1 MYQQNHKQLK
11 YLLSLLLS
19 IAISL
24 ICIIPNTSIR
34 SFADSINVN
43 GPDDGTIIY
52 VLSGTAIGS
61 AQSPEGAVFSV
72 VFQSEN
78 NLSTGSTI
86 EFISDKFYTGKDQT
100 TNPKVWTFW
109 AYTTAQVV
117 NGDEFTYVYQAK
129 DSVTN
134 ETATRHITVRVV
146 DPLTITFDP
155 NGGNVATSTATTN
168 EYKKLASLPNATM
181 EGQVFDGWYSDAEGG
196 FRITTDTEFE
206 GDVTVYAH
214 WRASAN
220 PYPSAA
226 PSPEK
231 PAEDNSDS
239 DGFFNSP
246 PHRDN
251 MGTPEDTP
259 PAEDP
264 NSYENF
270 QVETNKT
277 LDNTF
282 KQLNDLYNAQNVP
295 GLINLLNKGLTI
307 DAGNW
312 QSFKE
317 ETYKK
322 LDALSEMGFPVTIK
336 YTYNKM
342 AQSVTIPANLR
353 ISLTSLCKNGYC
365 GFEYLRGQMNMY
377 EALGFLPTASTA
389 AVSSSAGLDSIAPAE
404 GIVITAAQVSAMI
417 ESAQAVNP
425 TASVLDVNFG
435 NASSLTAD
443 SLIALCEKNQV
454 AKRIH
459 FTHNG
464 MKFVLFVPAVDPTS
478 ASYQMC
484 KALLDAEPGKQANPI
499 RLSQIFASVG
509 FSISGE

>member
-1 MYQQNHKQLK
+1 MFYQNHKQLK
-11 YLLSLLLS
+11 CLLS
-19 IAISL
+19 ILLSIGL
-24 ICIIPNTSIR
+24 YFTCIIPNTSIR
-34 SFADSINVN
+34 SFADNINV
-43 GPDDGTIIY
+43 T
-52 VLSGTAIGS
+52 GTASGEIHIFSNTAYGS
-61 AQSPEGAVFSV
+61 ADSSAGAIFVVEAHSETCCIDRSSFFASVSFEFEDEGYDGQWVKGYK
-72 VFQSEN
+72 
-78 NLSTGSTI
+78 T
-86 EFISDKFYTGKDQT
+86 
-100 TNPKVWTFW
+100 W
-109 AYTTAQVV
+109 AYTGGLSA
-117 NGDEFTYVYQAK
+117 GTYECYVKIYERNDLYK
-129 DSVTN
+129 RLDYTIV
-134 ETATRHITVRVV
+134 VV
-146 DPLTITFDP
+146 DPHTITFDP
-155 NGGNVATSTATTN
+155 NGGNVETTTATTN
-168 EYKKLASLPNATM
+168 EYEKLASLPNATM
-181 EGQVFDGWYSDAEGG
+181 EGQVFDGWYEEAEGG
-196 FRITTDTEFE
+196 ERITTSTVFGEDT
-206 GDVTVYAH
+206 TVYAH
-214 WRASAN
+214 WRSPAS
-220 PYPSAA
+220 PSPSPS

-231 PAEDNSDS
+231 PAEENPDT
-239 DGFFNSP
+239 DGLNSP
-246 PHRDN
+246 THKDN

-270 QVETNKT
+270 QAETNKT

-317 ETYKK
+317 DTYKK

-377 EALGFLPTASTA
+377 AALGFLPTASTA

-404 GIVITAAQVSAMI
+404 GNVITAAQVSAMI
-417 ESAQAVNP
+417 ESALAVNP
-425 TASVLDVNFG
+425 TASVLDVSFG

-464 MKFVLFVPAVDPTS
+464 TKHVLFVPEVDPTS

-509 FSISGE
+509 FSTSGE